1 MLPPRRHGI
10 FAMTQINLLW
20 GALALATL
28 TACSDFRERV
38 SEGYPTS
45 DTVID
50 TATATPN
57 QLADALNQ
65 IARLSLIGDDW
76 EFEDESNRCTVTV
89 MEGDTRLER
98 RLSLRN
104 ASFAIQRD
112 KASGKYYATLKNNGQ
127 VRLDH
132 DGTPLRLFETDS
144 YHGLSIAE
152 SYLMALA
159 QKCTA
164 SLVPRA

>member
-1 MLPPRRHGI
+1 MNKIPMLCG
-10 FAMTQINLLW
+10 AA
-20 GALALATL
+20 ALAALS
-28 TACSDFRERV
+28 ACSEFRERLT
-38 SEGYPTS
+38 EGYPTA
-45 DTVID
+45 DVVID

-65 IARLSLIGDDW
+65 IARLSLLGDDW

-98 RLSLRN
+98 RLSLRQ
-104 ASFAIQRD
+104 ATFEIRRD
-112 KASGKYYATLKNNGQ
+112 KASGKYYAVLKNNDQ
-127 VRLDH
+127 LRLDR

-152 SYLMALA
+152 SYLTALA
-159 QKCTA
+159 QKCTS